1 MMTNITFYTKVLPN
15 IKNILAKYIT
25 YDDLL
30 ESLSVDI
37 VKDYDRLIR
46 FIEIARLRDIK
57 YALQKFYEEE
67 KLQPELTSFETVF
80 DRFDII
86 DKKYEMLYKEIDA
99 ELPGIYEQYKELI
112 SDEQEY

>member
-37 VKDYDRLIR
+37 IKDYDRLIR
-46 FIEIARLRDIK
+46 FVEIARLRDIE

-67 KLQPELTSFETVF
+67 KSQPGLTNFETVF
-80 DRFDII
+80 DRLDII
-86 DKKYEMLYKEIDA
+86 DKKYETLYKELDA
-99 ELPGIYEQYKELI
+99 ELPGVYEQYKELI
-112 SDEQEY
+112 RDE